1 MSFCSSCGANIEG
14 AGNFCSRCGAN
25 TGARPAAR
33 AEQTQANFLYG
44 VGRAVGEILTGLTVG
59 KSVPLLLFVAL
70 AIVVITIV
78 SVNEEHKK
86 IRMEKGIAE
95 SAKIAEVGER
105 ERKAGQGAQAAQ
117 EQKDYEA
124 QPTEVKNRI
133 QFGKLIQT
141 TFQAEA
147 RRMAVRATG
156 EKFDTLELSSGLIFE
171 GSHTLDSAR
180 EAVDPDV
187 MKMLKQLKFKR
198 VLIKGTESGFVAESY
213 LVQ

>member
-25 TGARPAAR
+25 TGARPAGR
-33 AEQTQANFLYG
+33 AEQTEPGFLYG
-44 VGRAVGEILTGLTVG
+44 VGRVVGEILTGLRVG
-59 KSVPLLLFVAL
+59 KSVPLLLFAAL
-70 AIVVITIV
+70 AVIVVTIT

-95 SAKIAEVGER
+95 SAKIAEQGER
-105 ERKAGQGAQAAQ
+105 ERKAAQEAQAAQ

-124 QPTEVKNRI
+124 LPIEAKNRI
-133 QFGKLIQT
+133 AFGKLIQT
-141 TFQAEA
+141 TFQTEG

-156 EKFDTLELSSGLIFE
+156 ENFDTLELSSGLIFE
-171 GSHTLDSAR
+171 GSYTLDAAR

-198 VLIKGTESGFVAESY
+198 VLIKGSESGFAEGY